1 MEDSSTRIAMA
12 SDHAGYRS
20 KERIKADLEEWGYT
34 VRDFGTSSEDPVD
47 YPPYIRAATLAVT
60 RGECDA
66 GIVLGG
72 SGNGEAMAA
81 NKVRGARCAVC
92 WNTESAR
99 LAKEHN
105 NANLIALG
113 QRLLDPDLVPDIV
126 RAWLGAR
133 FQQGRHQRRI
143 EQLEET
149 TSPEQPPFP

>member
-1 MEDSSTRIAMA
+1 MA
-12 SDHAGYRS
+12 SDHAGYRY
-20 KERIKADLEEWGYT
+20 KERIKAVLEEWGYT
-34 VRDFGTSSEDPVD
+34 VRDFGTSSEEQVD

-105 NANLIALG
+105 NANLISLG
-113 QRLLDPDLVPDIV
+113 QRFLDPGLVLDILC
-126 RAWLGAR
+126 AWLGAE
-133 FQQGRHQRRI
+133 FQGGRHQRRI
-143 EQLEET
+143 EQLENGA
-149 TSPEQPPFP
+149 SL

>member
-1 MEDSSTRIAMA
+1 MEGNSSMVIAMA
-12 SDHAGYRS
+12 SDHAGYRY
-20 KERIKADLEEWGYT
+20 KEKIKAALESWGYS
-34 VRDFGTSSEDPVD
+34 VRDFGTSSEERVD
-47 YPPYIRAATLAVT
+47 YPPYIRAAALAVT
-60 RGECDA
+60 QGECGA

-113 QRLLDPDLVPDIV
+113 QRLVDADLVLDIV
-126 RAWLGAR
+126 RAWLEAR
-133 FQQGRHQRRI
+133 FQGGRHQKRI
-143 EQLEET
+143 EQLEERGVL
-149 TSPEQPPFP
+149 